1 MDDTSIG
8 QVALDAIIEGGLVH
22 ADEEEPA
29 LLIWSANAQEQIGA
43 AILRAL
49 DQEDG

>member
-1 MDDTSIG
+1 MSRSAEEFG
-8 QVALDAIIEGGLVH
+8 QLVLETIIEGGLVH

-43 AILRAL
+43 AIMEAL
-49 DQEDG
+49 EQ